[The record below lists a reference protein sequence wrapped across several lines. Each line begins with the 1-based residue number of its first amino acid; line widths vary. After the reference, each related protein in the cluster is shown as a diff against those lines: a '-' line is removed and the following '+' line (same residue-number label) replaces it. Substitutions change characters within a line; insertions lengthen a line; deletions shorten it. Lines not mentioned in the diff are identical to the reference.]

1 MEQLKRKQKVKKN
14 NMAKYK
20 DILGNERA
28 VADETVTISLERY
41 NQLIIM
47 EAEYNKTQ
55 NKICVNKESE
65 DK

>member
-1 MEQLKRKQKVKKN
+1 
-14 NMAKYK
+14 MAKYK
-20 DILGNERA
+20 DILGN
-28 VADETVTISLERY
+28 ERY

>member
-1 MEQLKRKQKVKKN
+1 
-14 NMAKYK
+14 MAKYK
-20 DILGNERA
+20 DIFGNVRECE
-28 VADETVTISLERY
+28 DKTITISLERY

-65 DK
+65 EK

>member
-1 MEQLKRKQKVKKN
+1 
-14 NMAKYK
+14 MAKYK
-20 DILGNERA
+20 NILGNERA
-28 VADETVTISLERY
+28 VVDETVTISLERY

-65 DK
+65 EK

>member
-1 MEQLKRKQKVKKN
+1 
-14 NMAKYK
+14 MAKCK
-20 DILGNERA
+20 HILGNERCYEDK
-28 VADETVTISLERY
+28 VICISLERY